1 MLHSPQAI
9 NKANTHAEFFAG
21 IGGMAFGLNHFNTV
35 WANDICPIK
44 ERTFKLNHNDV
55 EFICDDINN
64 ILVTDIPNTTLVS
77 ATYPCTN
84 TSCAGDRTGL
94 LGVKSGVVYKWLELM
109 KSKGG
114 AETHPFAILENP
126 TGLIARNHGS
136 DLTDLIS
143 QLNSL
148 GYAVNLMVVDAKHF
162 VPQSRPRIFINC
174 IDRAIISPN
183 ITPITSS
190 NDLPQCKNL
199 MTNPLR
205 KWITK
210 NLDLNL
216 VNVATRPLP
225 TRTIQL
231 ESLIELDE
239 QNTDHWAD
247 ENFKD
252 ELIRLLVGKQLAKF
266 QKLVNSPFKTVSTV
280 ARRGRTHPDGTSFN
294 ATEINV
300 SGVAPAQRPY
310 KGGSSRCWVLVAG
323 QGSYDFKVVTP
334 RESARLM
341 GFDDTF
347 KLPSNAKEAYQCT
360 GDSVVPQAVS
370 WVEENVYQPL
380 LHLTQSATKEITVN
394 EQFTFSF

>member
-1 MLHSPQAI
+1 MLHSDQPI
-9 NKANTHAEFFAG
+9 SKLNTHAEFFAG
-21 IGGMAFGLNHFNTV
+21 IGGVAFGLNHFNTI

-44 ERTFKLNHNDV
+44 ERTFKLNHNEV

-64 ILVTDIPNTTLVS
+64 ISAIDIPDTTLVS

-94 LGVKSGVVYKWLELM
+94 LGIKSGVVYKWLELI
-109 KSKGG
+109 KLKGG
-114 AETHPFAILENP
+114 AKTHPFAILENP
-126 TGLIARNHGS
+126 TGLIARNQGR
-136 DLTDLIS
+136 DLADLVS
-143 QLNSL
+143 QLNTL

-174 IDRAIISPN
+174 IDREIKSTN
-183 ITPITSS
+183 ITPIKSS
-190 NDLPQCKNL
+190 DDLPKCQNL
-199 MTNPLR
+199 ITNPLR

-210 NLDLNL
+210 NTDLNL
-216 VNVATRPLP
+216 INVATEPLP
-225 TRTIQL
+225 MRTLQL
-231 ESLIELDE
+231 ESLIDLDDP
-239 QNTDHWAD
+239 NTHNWAD
-247 ENFKD
+247 ANFKA
-252 ELIRLLVGKQLAKF
+252 ELTRLLVGKQLEKF
-266 QKLVNSPFKTVSTV
+266 QKLVSSPFKTVSTV
-280 ARRGRTHPDGTSFN
+280 ARRGRTHPNGESFN

-323 QGSYDFKVVTP
+323 QGTFNFKVVTP

-370 WVEENVYQPL
+370 WVERNVYRPL
-380 LHLTQSATKEITVN
+380 LHLTQSEAKGITIN
-394 EQFTFSF
+394 EQFTFTF